1 MNELDS
7 GAAVPEAPDQSDH
20 TDGPHPPPAV
30 QLARETHDPYAVLRI
45 GDFRRFLAG
54 GMLATVG
61 MQMQS
66 VAIGWELYERTG
78 SPTALGLVG
87 LIQFVPLVVLALP
100 AGHAADRY
108 NRKHQVL
115 FAQALMAVA
124 ALGLT
129 CLSLVRGPVL
139 AVYLALLLAGIG
151 RAINMPA
158 RGALLPLLVPKHMLA
173 HAVTWY
179 TSGWQVSAVA
189 GPALGGLVIAITKG
203 ASWAYLLNGA
213 CTLAAVLLFA
223 PMRVPDAPSSNEPV
237 TLGSLLAGLKFVR
250 RTQLILATITL
261 DLLAVLLGGATALLP
276 IFSRD
281 ILRVGPK
288 GLGWLQSAPSIGAFL
303 TALVLAHRPPLRS
316 AGLALLWSVAGF
328 GAATIVFGLSTN
340 FYLSFA
346 MLFLTGAFD
355 NVSVVV
361 RGTLVQVMTPDSMR
375 GRVAA
380 VNAIFIGTSNEL
392 GGFESGMTARFF
404 GPVVSVVGGGIGTM
418 LVVSIVA
425 LIWPD
430 VRRLGRLHE
439 AGQLAESADAAA
451 AEATPAA
458 PG

>member
-1 MNELDS
+1 MTEPDS
-7 GAAVPEAPDQSDH
+7 GKAGPPQSDQSPSPALDL
-20 TDGPHPPPAV
+20 DPPAIQV
-30 QLARETHDPYAVLRI
+30 AREAHDPYAVLRY

-54 GMLATVG
+54 GMLATLG

-87 LIQFVPLVVLALP
+87 LIQFVPLVILALP

-115 FAQALMAVA
+115 FAQVLMALA

-129 CLSLVRGPVL
+129 ALSLARGPVL
-139 AVYLALLLAGIG
+139 AFYLALLLAGIG

-189 GPALGGLVIAITKG
+189 GPALGGLVIGVTKG
-203 ASWAYLLNGA
+203 AAWAYLLNAA
-213 CTLAAVLLFA
+213 CTAAAVFLFA
-223 PMRVPDAPSSNEPV
+223 PMQVPDAPSTKEPV
-237 TLGSLLAGLKFVR
+237 TLGTLLAGLQFVR
-250 RTQLILATITL
+250 KTQLILATITL

-276 IFSRD
+276 IFARD
-281 ILRVGPK
+281 IVRVGPE

-303 TALVLAHRPPLRS
+303 TALVLAHRPPLRR
-316 AGLALLWSVAGF
+316 AGAALLWSVAGF

-340 FYLSFA
+340 VYLSFV

-361 RGTLVQVMTPDSMR
+361 RGTLVQVLTPDSMR

-392 GGFESGMTARFF
+392 GGFESGITARFF
-404 GPVVSVVGGGIGTM
+404 GPIASVVGGGIGTIV
-418 LVVSIVA
+418 VVSIVA
-425 LIWPD
+425 LVWPD
-430 VRRLGRLHE
+430 VRRLGKLHE
-439 AGQLAESADAAA
+439 AGRIAESD
-451 AEATPAA
+451 
-458 PG
+458 GLD